1 MNQTNEDAAG
11 GHELASWWR
20 RLAALILDGLI
31 LAGVVVTTM
40 MLAGVP
46 LEDVNAT
53 ILEGS
58 SLALILLFVLPKAIY
73 DTAMIGSRNQTFGKM
88 ALNIKVVDEVDRV
101 TPIGYARA
109 FTRWLSTAFLW
120 ALFTVPGVLDHLWPL
135 RDRRRQTFH
144 DKFARSVVVR
154 T

>member
-1 MNQTNEDAAG
+1 MTAETN
-11 GHELASWWR
+11 ELASWGR
-20 RLAALILDGLI
+20 RLAALLVDGLLLGGI
-31 LAGVVVTTM
+31 VVATLVSAGI
-40 MLAGVP
+40 P

-58 SLALILLFVLPKAIY
+58 SLALILIFVLPKAIY

-88 ALNIKVVDEVDRV
+88 ALHIKVVDEADRV
-101 TPIGYARA
+101 TSIGYLRA
-109 FTRWLSTAFLW
+109 FRRWLSTAFLW
-120 ALFTVPGVLDHLWPL
+120 SLFTVPGVLDHLWPL
-135 RDRRRQTFH
+135 RDGRRQTFH

>member
-1 MNQTNEDAAG
+1 MQMPPSAEAAQ
-11 GHELASWWR
+11 ELASWGR
-20 RLAALILDGLI
+20 RLAALVVDGLL
-31 LAGVVVTTM
+31 LAGIVLATM
-40 MLAGVP
+40 VAAGIP

-53 ILEGS
+53 IVEGG
-58 SLALILLFVLPKAIY
+58 SLPLILIFVLPKAIY

-88 ALNIKVVDEVDRV
+88 ALHIKVVDEVDRV

-109 FTRWLSTAFLW
+109 FRRWLSTAFLW

-144 DKFARSVVVR
+144 DKFAHSVVVR
-154 T
+154 S

>member
-1 MNQTNEDAAG
+1 MQVSPSTDAAQ
-11 GHELASWWR
+11 ELASWGR
-20 RLAALILDGLI
+20 RLAALILDGLLLGGI
-31 LAGVVVTTM
+31 VVATLVS
-40 MLAGVP
+40 AGVP
-46 LEDVNAT
+46 LDDINTT

-58 SLALILLFVLPKAIY
+58 SLALILIFILPKAIY

-88 ALNIKVVDEVDRV
+88 ALHIKVVDEADRA

-135 RDRRRQTFH
+135 RDGRRQTLH
-144 DKFARSVVVR
+144 DKFAHSVVVR

>member
-1 MNQTNEDAAG
+1 MQESPSADAG
-11 GHELASWWR
+11 RELASWGR
-20 RLAALILDGLI
+20 RLAALVVDGLLLGGI
-31 LAGVVVTTM
+31 VVVTLVST
-40 MLAGVP
+40 GIP

-53 ILEGS
+53 IVEGS
-58 SLALILLFVLPKAIY
+58 SLALILIFVLPKAIY

-88 ALNIKVVDEVDRV
+88 ALHIQVVDEVDRV

-109 FTRWLSTAFLW
+109 FRRWLSTAALR
-120 ALFTVPGVLDHLWPL
+120 ALFTVPTIVDHLWPL
-135 RDRRRQTFH
+135 RDPRNQTLH

>member
-1 MNQTNEDAAG
+1 MEVSPSAETAQEF
-11 GHELASWWR
+11 ASWGR
-20 RLAALILDGLI
+20 RLAAMLVDGAILGGIVLVT
-31 LAGVVVTTM
+31 LLSTGV
-40 MLAGVP
+40 AP
-46 LEDVNAT
+46 EDVNAT

-58 SLALILLFVLPKAIY
+58 SLVLILLFVLPKAIY

-88 ALNIKVVDEVDRV
+88 ALGIKVVDAGDRV
-101 TPIGYARA
+101 TPIGYVRA
-109 FTRWLSTAFLW
+109 FTRWLSTAFFW
-120 ALFTVPGVLDHLWPL
+120 SLFTVPGVIDHLWPL

>member
-1 MNQTNEDAAG
+1 MDST
-11 GHELASWWR
+11 HELASWGR
-20 RLAALILDGLI
+20 RLAALLVDGTILGGI
-31 LAGVVVTTM
+31 VLATVVS
-40 MLAGVP
+40 AGVP
-46 LEDVNAT
+46 LEDVNKT

-58 SLALILLFVLPKAIY
+58 SLALILIFIVPKAIY

-88 ALNIKVVDEVDRV
+88 ALHIKVVDEADRA

-135 RDRRRQTFH
+135 RDHRRQTLH
-144 DKFARSVVVR
+144 DKLARSVVVR

>member
-1 MNQTNEDAAG
+1 MEPTN
-11 GHELASWWR
+11 ELASWGR
-20 RLAALILDGLI
+20 RLAALVVDGGILSGIVLGT
-31 LAGVVVTTM
+31 LLTT
-40 MLAGVP
+40 GIP
-46 LEDVNAT
+46 LEEVNAT
-53 ILEGS
+53 IGEGS
-58 SLALILLFVLPKAIY
+58 SLTLILLFVLPKAIY

-88 ALNIKVVDEVDRV
+88 ALHIKVVDELDRV

-144 DKFARSVVVR
+144 DKFAHSVVVR

>member
-1 MNQTNEDAAG
+1 MD
-11 GHELASWWR
+11 S
-20 RLAALILDGLI
+20 LILGGI
-31 LAGVVVTTM
+31 VVVTLVAT
-40 MLAGVP
+40 GTPV
-46 LEDVNAT
+46 EDVNAT

-73 DTAMIGSRNQTFGKM
+73 DTALIGSRNQTFGKM
-88 ALNIKVVDEVDRV
+88 ALRIKVVDEVDRA

-135 RDRRRQTFH
+135 RDSRRQTFH
-144 DKFARSVVVR
+144 DKFAHSVVVR

>member
-1 MNQTNEDAAG
+1 MDPT
-11 GHELASWWR
+11 HELASWGR
-20 RLAALILDGLI
+20 RLAALLVDGMILGGI
-31 LAGVVVTTM
+31 VLATLVS
-40 MLAGVP
+40 AGVP
-46 LEDVNAT
+46 LEDINTT

-58 SLALILLFVLPKAIY
+58 SLALILIFILPKAIY

-88 ALNIKVVDEVDRV
+88 ALHIKVVDEADRV

-135 RDRRRQTFH
+135 RDGRRQTLH

>member
-1 MNQTNEDAAG
+1 MLVDG
-11 GHELASWWR
+11 I
-20 RLAALILDGLI
+20 ILSGIVL
-31 LAGVVVTTM
+31 VTIVS
-40 MLAGVP
+40 AGVP
-46 LEDVNAT
+46 LEDVNTT

-58 SLALILLFVLPKAIY
+58 SLALLLIFILPKAIY

-88 ALNIKVVDEVDRV
+88 ALHIKVVDEADRV
-101 TPIGYARA
+101 TPIGYGRA

-135 RDRRRQTFH
+135 RDGRRQTFH
-144 DKFARSVVVR
+144 DKFAHSVVVR

>member
-1 MNQTNEDAAG
+1 VDSTTD
-11 GHELASWWR
+11 LASWGR
-20 RLAALILDGLI
+20 RLAAMLVDGAILGGIVLVT
-31 LAGVVVTTM
+31 VVS
-40 MLAGVP
+40 AGVP
-46 LEDVNAT
+46 LEDVNTT

-58 SLALILLFVLPKAIY
+58 SLALILIFIVPKAIY

-88 ALNIKVVDEVDRV
+88 ALHIKVVDEADRS

-109 FTRWLSTAFLW
+109 FRRWLSTAFLW

-135 RDRRRQTFH
+135 RDGRRQTLH
-144 DKFARSVVVR
+144 DKFAHSVVVR